1 MSMRRQ
7 FLLLLTA
14 LLLLTSCSKITSNP
28 ANDGTIRDLPLP
40 GASISVASG
49 TVSSTDSTV
58 SMGYDTLR
66 ETKCD
71 GLSVL
76 EGQLAPNIRVDA
88 FVLTDRDTS
97 DPGTASVDRCE
108 KFFFPVD
115 QSDKLLSDTDTVLSD
130 ESKNYYV
137 YGEIMENRYLFYK
150 DMNNRICKIYNVRSD
165 ISVLCGEYFDD
176 AELVPDR
183 FPASDD
189 DYPWGTDDFTFA
201 TRETAVNVMKDLCE
215 KAGIPVS
222 PVMQITLLT
231 PEALEM
237 GQRVQIASGNN
248 IAERNFGEDDGIYRI
263 EGSIDWD
270 GLPCS
275 RDGNGEL
282 YQLQLPGETEAYYL
296 PDNQQ
301 VDFSFSKDGVLFFHA
316 TSSYTLVTR
325 GEQEKLISLKEAMNV
340 LKEEL
345 PQTTDNSSYEI
356 GKITL
361 CTMPFYTTPLDPKD
375 FYGNLEESQNDTDN
389 IELSNQLFL
398 LPCWEFSTEESV
410 AGTGMTTKNVLL
422 VNAITGEYLHQYTEV
437 SS

>member
-1 MSMRRQ
+1 MKKHICFFVL
-7 FLLLLTA
+7 FLLFLFL
-14 LLLLTSCSKITSNP
+14 SGCSHSP
-28 ANDGTIRDLPLP
+28 AKVIDDIPTNSFPLP
-40 GASISVASG
+40 EASISVASG

-88 FVLTDRDTS
+88 FVLTDRDPAN
-97 DPGTASVDRCE
+97 PGTASVDRCE
-108 KFFFPVD
+108 ISLFPLD
-115 QSDKLLSDTDTVLSD
+115 QSDKMLSDTDTVLSD
-130 ESKNYYV
+130 VSKDLYV
-137 YGEIMENRYLFYK
+137 YGDLMANRYLDYK
-150 DMNNRICKIYNVRSD
+150 DMNGQSCKILNARSVL
-165 ISVLCGEYFDD
+165 SVLCGEYFDD

-201 TRETAVNVMKDLCE
+201 TRETAVIAMKDLCE

-237 GQRVQIASGNN
+237 GHRVQIASGNN

-263 EGSIDWD
+263 EGFIDWD

-275 RDGNGEL
+275 RDTFFDL
-282 YQLQLPGETEAYYL
+282 YQFRIEGKDAAYYL
-296 PDNQQ
+296 PQTQ
-301 VDFSFSKDGVLFFHA
+301 IIEFSYSKDGAKFFCG
-316 TSSYTLVTR
+316 SCPYTLTTR
-325 GEQEKLISLKEAMNV
+325 GEQMPLICLSDAMNILAENHAQSKPGGTV
-340 LKEEL
+340 
-345 PQTTDNSSYEI
+345 TI
-356 GKITL
+356 GRITL
-361 CTMPFYTTPLDPKD
+361 CYVPFVSTPFDPAVYYGDSDNTMSKD
-375 FYGNLEESQNDTDN
+375 DLR
-389 IELSNQLFL
+389 QLFL
-398 LPCWEFSTEESV
+398 LPCWEFCTEEPV